1 MTVPLRAALYLRV
14 STARQA
20 EHDVSIPDQKRQ
32 GEAYCQSRGYQLV
45 ETYVEPGASATND
58 RRPEFQRMIEAG
70 TSKPAPFD
78 VVIVH
83 SFSRFFRDH
92 FELEFYVRKLAKNGV
107 RLVSITQEMGDDP
120 MHVMMRQ
127 IMALF
132 DEYQSKENAK
142 HVLRALKENAR
153 QGFWN
158 GSLPPIG
165 YRVVAAEQRGAKV
178 KKKLEIDPLHAETV
192 RLIYRLALEGNGTS
206 GPMGVKNITA
216 HLNRQRIFTRDGG
229 RWGIG
234 QVHRI
239 LTRATYVGRHE
250 FNKRA
255 KSKELKPVSEVIAV
269 AVPPLID
276 QATFDAV
283 QAHLR
288 ARNPKVTPARV
299 VSGPTLLT
307 GICFCADCG
316 GAMTLRTGKGG
327 RYRYYTCSIKAR
339 QGETGC
345 KGRSIPM
352 EKLDNLVVGHIE
364 DRLLQ
369 PERLEEVL
377 ASVLDRRQERTERR
391 REHIAELNKQAAET
405 DLRLKRLYDAI
416 ETGVADLDDPAL
428 KERIVGLKA
437 IRDQAQADADRAQA
451 TAESAGQ
458 QAITP
463 AMVQKFAQTAR
474 ERIRTDGGSYR
485 REHLRALAQRVEVA
499 EKEVRIMGSKG
510 DLLRTLAAASG
521 VRPATPGVRSSV
533 LNWRRGWDSNPRYAH
548 THNGFRDRPDRPL
561 WHLSKRKRRRAYS
574 HPPATP
580 QPPHA
585 ASLDTANPPAVT
597 TPTRAR
603 EPRRGAWPCLRA
615 RLPGRA
621 AALTKRIGRT
631 QRSRS
636 TLCSQSSAPAESSIA
651 SRQTPS

>member
-1 MTVPLRAALYLRV
+1 VVDDWPARVPVTDAEVDVFEAWFSDLFDELFGSSRGDKEIASMTVPQRTALYLRV

-32 GEAYCQSRGYQLV
+32 GEAYCQSRGYQV
-45 ETYVEPGASATND
+45 AETYVEPGASATND

-70 TSKPAPFD
+70 TSKPALFD

-92 FELEFYVRKLAKNGV
+92 FELEFYVRKLAKNGIK
-107 RLVSITQEMGDDP
+107 LVSITQEMGDDP

-132 DEYQSKENAK
+132 DEYQSTENAK

-178 KKKLEIDPLHAETV
+178 KKKLEIDPLHADTV
-192 RLIYRLALEGNGTS
+192 RLIYRLALEGDGTS

-216 HLNRQRIFTRDGG
+216 HLNRQRISTRDGG

-239 LTRATYVGRHE
+239 LTRATYIGRHE

-316 GAMTLRTGKGG
+316 GAMTLRIGKGG
-327 RYRYYTCSIKAR
+327 
-339 QGETGC
+339 
-345 KGRSIPM
+345 
-352 EKLDNLVVGHIE
+352 V
-364 DRLLQ
+364 
-369 PERLEEVL
+369 
-377 ASVLDRRQERTERR
+377 
-391 REHIAELNKQAAET
+391 IAT
-405 DLRLKRLYDAI
+405 
-416 ETGVADLDDPAL
+416 
-428 KERIVGLKA
+428 
-437 IRDQAQADADRAQA
+437 
-451 TAESAGQ
+451 
-458 QAITP
+458 TP
-463 AMVQKFAQTAR
+463 APSR
-474 ERIRTDGGSYR
+474 
-485 REHLRALAQRVEVA
+485 
-499 EKEVRIMGSKG
+499 
-510 DLLRTLAAASG
+510 
-521 VRPATPGVRSSV
+521 
-533 LNWRRGWDSNPRYAH
+533 
-548 THNGFRDRPDRPL
+548 
-561 WHLSKRKRRRAYS
+561 
-574 HPPATP
+574 
-580 QPPHA
+580 
-585 ASLDTANPPAVT
+585 
-597 TPTRAR
+597 
-603 EPRRGAWPCLRA
+603 
-615 RLPGRA
+615 PGRA
-621 AALTKRIGRT
+621 RPAARAARSLWRSSTTSSPDTSRNACFSPSVSKRFWP
-631 QRSRS
+631 RSS
-636 TLCSQSSAPAESSIA
+636 TVARSAPSVAANIS
-651 SRQTPS
+651 PN